1 MSNNNR
7 ETLKGFF
14 KANCVP
20 TAGQFA
26 FLIDGML
33 NQKDDG
39 LFRLN
44 DGPLS
49 IKAGGDAKQA
59 QTLLNFLESGQDD
72 SPAWKLQLNL
82 TSGSTVQAGFSIS
95 DEKQGDSRLF
105 IDRTSGNIGMGTT
118 LPKAILDIAG
128 VLRIGSNENGTGP
141 KSISFYTKAED
152 VVDAAKIIY
161 KGDLGS
167 DALNIVGAGKTTND
181 RTINLFDQVKVHGN
195 LAVTKKVTLAG
206 GLRVTGN
213 TTIQGSVGI
222 GTDNPTGKLDIAGV
236 LCIGPSGQKSISF
249 ARESSDDVNTGIII
263 YKGGVASDSA
273 LSLYGAGLTNGTEK
287 NIKLYGNVEINGG
300 LNVKGDMIRNV
311 VRATNNTIITLK
323 REDIK
328 AREYYPISRQL
339 KFTKHHDG
347 TAIRIVYSD
356 HVKVQRTSDS
366 NYPFF
371 YLVICIDNDHKSNII
386 GVFYKISMVNS
397 IHPVN
402 IIGLQQY
409 LKKGDHRIDV
419 FFFMPDIDRQFCPE
433 NVVFGDTDKP
443 WTIEVEE
450 VWL

>member
-26 FLIDGML
+26 ALIDGML

-39 LFRLN
+39 LFKLN

-49 IKAGGDAKQA
+49 IRAVGEAKQA
-59 QTLLNFLESGQDD
+59 QTLFSLLESGQND
-72 SPAWKLQLNL
+72 SPAWKLKLNL

-95 DEKQGDSRLF
+95 DEKRGESRLF
-105 IDRTSGNIGMGTT
+105 IDRTSGNIGMGAN
-118 LPKAILDIAG
+118 LPKAMLDIAG
-128 VLRIGSNENGTGP
+128 VLRIGSNENGTGS
-141 KSISFYTKAED
+141 KSISFYTMAGD
-152 VVDAAKIIY
+152 VVNAAKIIY

-167 DALNIVGAGKTTND
+167 DALNIIGAGKTTND
-181 RTINLFDQVKVHGN
+181 RTINLFDHVTVQGN
-195 LAVTKKVTLAG
+195 LAVTKEATLAC

-222 GTDNPTGKLDIAGV
+222 GTDESAGKLDIAGV
-236 LCIGPSGQKSISF
+236 LCIGLNGQKSISF
-249 ARESSDDVNTGIII
+249 TRESSDGANTGIII

-273 LSLYGAGLTNGTEK
+273 LSLYGAGLVNETEK
-287 NIKLYGNVEINGG
+287 NIKLYDNVEINGG
-300 LNVKGDMIRNV
+300 LNVKGDMIRSV
-311 VRATNNTIITLK
+311 VRVTNYTQITLERK
-323 REDIK
+323 DIK
-328 AREYYPISRQL
+328 AHEYYSISRQL
-339 KFTKHHDG
+339 NFTKHHNG

-356 HVKVQRTSDS
+356 HLKVQSTSFGCR
-366 NYPFF
+366 PFF
-371 YLVICIDNDHKSNII
+371 YLSIKINTLDEYNISGLFCKNRMDNT
-386 GVFYKISMVNS
+386 

-402 IIGLQQY
+402 IIGLQQN
-409 LKKGDHRIDV
+409 LKKGDHIIDV
-419 FFFMPDIDRQFCPE
+419 YFSTARVGSEYCPDSI
-433 NVVFGDTDKP
+433 VFGDTDKP